1 MKALILAAGLGSRL
15 RPLTDEVP
23 KCMVKVNGLPI
34 IDRQILNLKENRI
47 KEIYIITGYKE
58 EVLIKH
64 LNEEFNDLDIKIIS
78 NKDYDKT
85 NNMYSLNLAKE
96 FLDKTPFIMMN
107 SDVFFEK
114 DVIRG
119 LLNNEYDN
127 LIVCEKGN
135 HNDESMK
142 IVVEDEII
150 NHISKKVSKEDGYG
164 TSIDVYKFGKEA
176 SEKLFE
182 ITNGYL
188 FVKKDLNSW
197 SEVAID
203 DLLKLCK
210 FKSLDTTCKWMEID
224 NHDDLKIAEKIFE

>member
-15 RPLTDEVP
+15 RPLTDNVP

-34 IDRQILNLKENRI
+34 IDRQIINLKENGI
-47 KEIYIITGYKE
+47 NEIYIITGYKE
-58 EVLIKH
+58 KVLINHISKKFSD
-64 LNEEFNDLDIKIIS
+64 LNITIIS

-96 FLDKTPFIMMN
+96 SLEGQPFIMMN

-114 DVIRG
+114 EVIKEL
-119 LLNNEYDN
+119 LLNEYAN

-142 IVVEDEII
+142 IIVKDEMI
-150 NHISKKVSKEDGYG
+150 NHISKQVNKEDGYG
-164 TSIDVYKFGKEA
+164 TSIDVYKFGEEA
-176 SEKLFE
+176 SKKLFE
-182 ITNGYL
+182 ITNDYL

-197 SEVAID
+197 SEVAIN
-203 DLLKLCK
+203 DLLQVVK
-210 FKSLDTTCKWMEID
+210 FKSLDTKCRWMEID
-224 NHDDLKIAEKIFE
+224 NHDDLSIAEKIFK